1 MVFIIIP
8 HGVADNSIHIHG
20 RKDILSRLDNLR
32 MLTNILK
39 YETNNTVN
47 TYAVAKKLCGRGT
60 GNKVLIY
67 VGLSLAL
74 PISILLNCHK

>member
-1 MVFIIIP
+1 MELV
-8 HGVADNSIHIHG
+8 DNSIQIHG
-20 RKDILSRLDNLR
+20 RKDISSQLDNLR
-32 MLTNILK
+32 IFTNILK
-39 YETNNTVN
+39 YEMNNTVN